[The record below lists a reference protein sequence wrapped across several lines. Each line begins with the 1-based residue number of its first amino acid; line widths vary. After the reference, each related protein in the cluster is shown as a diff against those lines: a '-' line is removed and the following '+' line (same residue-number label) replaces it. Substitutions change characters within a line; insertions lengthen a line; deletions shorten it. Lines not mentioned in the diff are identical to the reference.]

1 MRRVRWHELPD
12 DLVARIALH
21 HRMALRKRMAERR
34 LAGTRKHKAH
44 LELATLFNFAN
55 GELHIVMQM
64 LERP

>member
-1 MRRVRWHELPD
+1 
-12 DLVARIALH
+12 
-21 HRMALRKRMAERR
+21 MALRKRMAERR